1 MVEVIGIGI
10 FAALVWLMAYGMS
23 ATENEE
29 HRLEHAQPKRAAPS
43 TKRAA

>member
-10 FAALVWLMAYGMS
+10 FAALVWLMASGMS
-23 ATENEE
+23 ATENKE
-29 HRLEHAQPKRAAPS
+29 HRLEHPQPKRAAPS